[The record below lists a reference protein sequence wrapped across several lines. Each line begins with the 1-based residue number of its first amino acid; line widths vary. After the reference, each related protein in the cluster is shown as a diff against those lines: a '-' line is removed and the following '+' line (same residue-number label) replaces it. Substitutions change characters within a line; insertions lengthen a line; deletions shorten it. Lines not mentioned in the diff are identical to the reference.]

1 MKKGML
7 FLIIIINLML
17 VGCGDIEGK
26 EPDNNGVENFD
37 NHSVEIQWEQFY
49 GKVEGAIQEAYC
61 NYSIEYPVIT
71 IENKTDS
78 VNAINQFFEEYKEK
92 NIGLATEYSVKAE
105 EYYQEM
111 PIEEQDFW
119 YGFNLYR
126 GMDERRVD
134 SQVISMRESG
144 WDYIGDNGY
153 QSILH
158 GFTFDTIEGKRL
170 ALTEIITDIDKFQQ
184 IVEET
189 TQEEI
194 VDISFLEDAWYLTDA
209 GIRLIYHSNRL
220 GNDELP

>member
-1 MKKGML
+1 
-7 FLIIIINLML
+7 
-17 VGCGDIEGK
+17 
-26 EPDNNGVENFD
+26 
-37 NHSVEIQWEQFY
+37 
-49 GKVEGAIQEAYC
+49 
-61 NYSIEYPVIT
+61 
-71 IENKTDS
+71 
-78 VNAINQFFEEYKEK
+78 
-92 NIGLATEYSVKAE
+92 
-105 EYYQEM
+105 M

-158 GFTFDTIEGKRL
+158 GFTFDTIEGKQL

-209 GIRLIYHSNRL
+209 GIRLIYYSNRL
-220 GNDELP
+220 GDDELPYQEVTISYDAVEDIMQTKYIPKQEKNIVSLEFNEQYYFDYNEDGKKEEISIIDRKSVV